1 MNVGKIVFLTNSLCK
16 CCSNF
21 I

>member
-1 MNVGKIVFLTNSLCK
+1 MNVGKIGFLTNSLCK